1 MQSESGVGDRGRGP
15 RRERMGPRHPWDR
28 APWESLVHPLLGS
41 CPEQMM
47 GSKSRMQGKDASE
60 QETKGKSTV
69 GIDVCEGWLDVHV
82 LRAEHAFRVPNNHQ
96 GHRTLKRRLARY
108 DLGLIVIEATG
119 KARMLAV
126 FADSL
131 GNAARPPAP
140 ELIEELQELVQ
151 GRVSAVEEQTALA
164 NQLKSAQTAF
174 LRHQLER
181 RLRRVAEDIKAI
193 EAELL
198 RRVKAD
204 EALARRYAIL
214 LSIPSFGPV
223 VAITLLAR
231 LPELGSCDDK
241 QIAALSGLVPWP
253 DDSGPHEGPRHIRG
267 GRHAVRSVLYL
278 AALSAARCNR
288 DMKAF
293 FRRLTAGGKQSKL
306 ALIAVARKL
315 VILANALITADRL
328 WLTEPPKY
336 A

>member
-1 MQSESGVGDRGRGP
+1 
-15 RRERMGPRHPWDR
+15 
-28 APWESLVHPLLGS
+28 
-41 CPEQMM
+41 
-47 GSKSRMQGKDASE
+47 MQGKDASE

-119 KARMLAV
+119 KWHRQLHRSLHAGGYEVRVVNPLRARLFAEGMGLLGKTDRLDARMLAV